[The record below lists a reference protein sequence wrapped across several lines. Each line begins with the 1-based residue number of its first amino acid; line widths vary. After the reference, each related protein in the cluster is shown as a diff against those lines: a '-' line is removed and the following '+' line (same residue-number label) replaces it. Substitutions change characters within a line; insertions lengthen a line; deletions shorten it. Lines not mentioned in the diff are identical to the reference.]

1 MWKTKHITPTCLIG
15 DNRLL
20 KTQVRE
26 SQSECKRYLC
36 VVIWYLSSSQRA
48 FKVVS
53 KIGLGSWNTDT
64 NNLLLQEACSIHYN
78 IANFINK
85 TQQFDCTVTCPSNY
99 VLERTPFT
107 KSSDCWSS
115 FHRSVVFITSVSN
128 WGLAMYVGPSIH
140 RESSFGDACRIL
152 LHLKL
157 SGLICFVWEAFNGS
171 CHVWLGYWLGRYCV
185 LCRITTFLP
194 TLLWQHKSCNMHD
207 QN

>member
-1 MWKTKHITPTCLIG
+1 MLKRDWTESSNVNNHSTVNNEHNWMDLCIKLRINVHTLPTTTTESGKSDFRFVLFAYVDFIIDLLVQFKFCYVNLINRSWRMWKTKHITPTCLIG

-85 TQQFDCTVTCPSNY
+85 LNNLIAQSRALLTMCWNVHRLPNQVIVDLV
-99 VLERTPFT
+99 FT
-107 KSSDCWSS
+107 D
-115 FHRSVVFITSVSN
+115 R
-128 WGLAMYVGPSIH
+128 L
-140 RESSFGDACRIL
+140 
-152 LHLKL
+152 
-157 SGLICFVWEAFNGS
+157 
-171 CHVWLGYWLGRYCV
+171 
-185 LCRITTFLP
+185 FL
-194 TLLWQHKSCNMHD
+194 
-207 QN
+207 